1 MIFFFSVR
9 PPNVLQGMN
18 FFMPNDFGPEF
29 MSYFHVLTALVYN
42 FIHAVLV
49 YNIYHITVY
58 ITIYKIISEIY
69 IIYMIYMR
77 GYI

>member
-29 MSYFHVLTALVYN
+29 MSYFHVLTALVY
-42 FIHAVLV
+42 
-49 YNIYHITVY
+49 
-58 ITIYKIISEIY
+58 IYKIK
-69 IIYMIYMR
+69 YMLYNILYMCYMLYVW
-77 GYI
+77 GLKCI